1 VADPSQ
7 SATERQ
13 RLPPK
18 ERLRALPRNRRGVAL
33 AATQSTT
40 TAIRSYRLYLRD
52 ATNAFA
58 RPYDVE
64 LASDDEARELAALM
78 LDEHVHYPCAEVWDR
93 ARLVCIVRRD
103 EFGPNTAS
111 QGADFASASCVY
123 SSASSSRR
131 AQTRGRVSISASRW
145 NCSACSRYQAAR
157 SYFDLFARPWIALT
171 TPGISHRNR
180 ITPS

>member
-1 VADPSQ
+1 MLLAIAVADPSQ

-13 RLPPK
+13 RLPPE
-18 ERLRALPRNRRGVAL
+18 ERLRALPPNRRGVAL

-78 LDEHVHYPCAEVWDR
+78 LDEQVHYPCAEVWDR
-93 ARLVCIVRRD
+93 ARLVCTVRRD
-103 EFGPNTAS
+103 EFGPNTACKAPTLHRRAACTHPRVRAGERGHTAESPSPLVVGTVRRARGTKRRGHVSTYS
-111 QGADFASASCVY
+111 QGCG
-123 SSASSSRR
+123 SR
-131 AQTRGRVSISASRW
+131 
-145 NCSACSRYQAAR
+145 
-157 SYFDLFARPWIALT
+157 
-171 TPGISHRNR
+171 
-180 ITPS
+180 